1 MTNSG
6 LTPKLAAIVRD
17 RMTSQGKSVNGL
29 AEVTGI
35 PFSTLNRRVRG
46 QRAFTTNELELVAV
60 ELGTS
65 IVELF
70 AQAST
75 TPDLPHVLAS

>member
-1 MTNSG
+1 MTNSS

-17 RMTSQGKSVNGL
+17 LMTSQGRSVNGL
-29 AEVTGI
+29 AEDTGI

-46 QRAFTTNELELVAV
+46 LHPFTTNELELVAV

-70 AQAST
+70 AQAAATQDS
-75 TPDLPHVLAS
+75 AA